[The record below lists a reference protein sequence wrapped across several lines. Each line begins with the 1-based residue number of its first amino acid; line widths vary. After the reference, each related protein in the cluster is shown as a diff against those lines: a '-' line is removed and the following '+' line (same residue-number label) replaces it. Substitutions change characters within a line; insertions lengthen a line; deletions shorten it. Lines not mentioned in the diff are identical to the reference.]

1 MVYNMIIKQLINFNN
16 KHSFYLHICPVDYDY
31 TKFETCNEFSQLQL
45 VQSFSLF
52 PYFEAVI
59 TMNKTND
66 ADGKHYCTFEFINEK
81 NETMVY
87 LSNLVAVGGANQI
100 QSAGLFGFVIV
111 STVTIYN
118 VLINLNKKL

>member
-66 ADGKHYCTFEFINEK
+66 AD
-81 NETMVY
+81 
-87 LSNLVAVGGANQI
+87 
-100 QSAGLFGFVIV
+100 
-111 STVTIYN
+111 
-118 VLINLNKKL
+118 